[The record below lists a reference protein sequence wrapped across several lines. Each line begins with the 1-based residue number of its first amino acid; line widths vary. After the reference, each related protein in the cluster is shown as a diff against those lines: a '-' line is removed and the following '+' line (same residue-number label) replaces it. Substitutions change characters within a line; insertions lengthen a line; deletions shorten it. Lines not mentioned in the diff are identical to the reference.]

1 MGAALSLAVVCELL
15 IVAAS
20 LAVEPWLHRVQGSV
34 AGSVSAAWGSTA
46 QAHES
51 SWTRD
56 QIHVPCIGRW
66 ILNHW
71 TTREVPLQILE
82 QQRAP
87 SCIYC
92 NYMWPP
98 LKHIRLK

>member
-46 QAHES
+46 QAQQLWLTGLVAPQHVAS
-51 SWTRD
+51 SHSRD
-56 QIHVPCIGRW
+56 
-66 ILNHW
+66 
-71 TTREVPLQILE
+71 
-82 QQRAP
+82 
-87 SCIYC
+87 
-92 NYMWPP
+92 
-98 LKHIRLK
+98 